1 MKAVILC
8 GGKGTR
14 IRGAVA
20 DAPKPLLD
28 IAGRPLVHR
37 LMDHFAESNYNS
49 FILCLGH
56 RGSEIRDYFD
66 HADVPSDWNVELVD
80 TGEETMTGGRLW
92 QVRDLLQEP
101 FFLCYG
107 DALSDVDLSKLVEF
121 HSGHGKIATLTTVH
135 PRSDYGL
142 LDLDGAG
149 CVRSFREK
157 DVQQN
162 QWINAG
168 FFVMDKAVFE
178 YLNDDVNLILERQ
191 PLEKLT
197 AVSELMAF
205 KHDGFWK
212 SMETYRDWL
221 DLDERF
227 RANS

>member
-1 MKAVILC
+1 MKTAILC

-28 IAGRPLVHR
+28 IAGRPLLHR
-37 LMDHFAESNYNS
+37 LMDHFAEYNYKS
-49 FILCLGH
+49 FVLCLGH
-56 RGSEIRDYFD
+56 RGGEIRDYFET
-66 HADVPSDWNVELVD
+66 ADIPSDWSIELVD

-92 QVRDLLQEP
+92 QVRDLLQEQ
-101 FFLCYG
+101 FFVCYG
-107 DALSDVDLSKLVEF
+107 DALSDVDISQLVEF
-121 HSGHGKIATLTTVH
+121 HGGHGKIATLTTVH

-157 DVQQN
+157 AVQQN

-168 FFVMDKAVFE
+168 FFVMNKEVFE
-178 YLNDDVNLILERQ
+178 YLDDDVKLILERQ
-191 PLEKLT
+191 PLEKLAT
-197 AVSELMAF
+197 ASELMAF
-205 KHDGFWK
+205 KHAGFWK

-221 DLDERF
+221 DLSERF
-227 RANS
+227 EDNS